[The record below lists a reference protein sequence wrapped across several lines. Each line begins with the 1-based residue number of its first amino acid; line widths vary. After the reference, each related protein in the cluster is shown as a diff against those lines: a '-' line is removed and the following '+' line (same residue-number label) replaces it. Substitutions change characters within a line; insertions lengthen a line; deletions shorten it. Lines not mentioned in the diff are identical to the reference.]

1 MSEYS
6 ATSHHSQTD
15 VEQDQLKIKE
25 KRKFQLPHVLLM
37 MLMMMM
43 FACLLKI
50 GRAHV

>member
-25 KRKFQLPHVLLM
+25 KENFNCHT
-37 MLMMMM
+37 
-43 FACLLKI
+43 CY
-50 GRAHV
+50 

>member
-25 KRKFQLPHVLLM
+25 KISIATRVINDVDDDDVC
-37 MLMMMM
+37 M
-43 FACLLKI
+43 FTDIC
-50 GRAHV
+50 HSCW